1 MRFWYNRYCIGG
13 RMMKHIFFDIDG
25 TLVGESKQVTPK
37 NEAAIKEA
45 HEKGHKVYLCTGRA
59 PISIN
64 RKVKEIGFDGII
76 SSAGGFVEVDNEYI
90 YENFINQ
97 YILSEVML
105 LFTNKKILFSLE
117 TKEALYQT
125 PGVMDFFV
133 KKQGEIAKDNLELAR
148 FLEERRNEEVRLP
161 ISEFDIL
168 TMPVTKVC
176 FISEDK
182 IAFYDCVKY
191 LSEFFNVVIF
201 SKPEDSYINGEI
213 ILKNCTKGDG
223 ICRVI
228 EHVGGKMEDTIAYG
242 DSMNDFQ
249 MIETANYGVVSKI
262 APQKLLAIA
271 DDTFENPDHDGIYLS
286 LKKLN
291 II

>member
-1 MRFWYNRYCIGG
+1 
-13 RMMKHIFFDIDG
+13 MKHIFFDIDG
-25 TLVGESKQVTPK
+25 TLVGPSKKVTEK
-37 NEAAIKEA
+37 TKEGIKKA
-45 HEKGHKVYLCTGRA
+45 RALGNKVYLCTGRA

-64 RKVKEIGFDGII
+64 RDVRNIGFDGVI
-76 SSAGGFVEVDNEYI
+76 SSAGGFVELEGTFI

-105 LFTNKKILFSLE
+105 LFTNKKVLFSLE

-125 PGVMDFFV
+125 PGVMEFFE
-133 KKQGEIAKDNLELAR
+133 KRHGQLAKDNLELAR
-148 FLEERRNEEVRLP
+148 FLEERKNEEVRLP
-161 ISEFDIL
+161 ISQFDLL

-182 IAFYDCVKY
+182 LAFYDCVKY

-201 SKPEDSYINGEI
+201 SNVDEDYINGEI
-213 ILKNCTKGDG
+213 ILKDCTKGDG
-223 ICRVI
+223 IRRII
-228 EHVGGKMEDTIAYG
+228 ERVGGNIEDTIAYG
-242 DSMNDFQ
+242 DSMNDYQ

-262 APQKLLAIA
+262 APEKLLVIS
-271 DDTFENPDHDGIYLS
+271 DDTFDDPDQDGIYHS
-286 LKKLN
+286 MKKLN

>member
-1 MRFWYNRYCIGG
+1 
-13 RMMKHIFFDIDG
+13 MKHIFFDIDG
-25 TLVGESKQVTPK
+25 TLVGESKQVTK
-37 NEAAIKEA
+37 RNEEAIKQA
-45 HEKGHKVYLCTGRA
+45 KANGHHVYLCTGRA
-59 PISIN
+59 PVSIN
-64 RKVKEIGFDGII
+64 SKVKNIGFDGII
-76 SSAGGFVEVDNEYI
+76 SSAGGFVEVNGEYI

-105 LFTNKKILFSLE
+105 LFTNKKVLFSLE

-133 KKQGEIAKDNLELAR
+133 KKQGMLAKDNLELAR

-161 ISEFDIL
+161 ISSFDLL

-191 LSEFFNVVIF
+191 LTEFFNVVIF
-201 SKPEDSYINGEI
+201 SKPEDDYINGEI

-223 ICRVI
+223 IRHI
-228 EHVGGKMEDTIAYG
+228 IKHVGGNMEDTIAYG

-249 MIETANYGVVSKI
+249 MIETANYGVVSNI
-262 APQKLLAIA
+262 APDKLLAIC
-271 DDTFENPDHDGIYLS
+271 DDTFENPDEDGIYHS
-286 LKKLN
+286 LVKLN
-291 II
+291 IIEPIG

>member
-1 MRFWYNRYCIGG
+1 
-13 RMMKHIFFDIDG
+13 MMKHIFFDIDG
-25 TLVGESKQVTPK
+25 TLVGPSRQVTDK
-37 NEAAIKEA
+37 TKTGIKQA
-45 HEKGHKVYLCTGRA
+45 RANGNKVYLCTGRA

-64 RKVKEIGFDGII
+64 RDVKEIGFDGII
-76 SSAGGFVEVDNEYI
+76 SSAGGFVELNGQYL

-105 LFTNKKILFSLE
+105 LFTNKKVLFSLE
-117 TKEALYQT
+117 TKHALYQT
-125 PGVMDFFV
+125 PGVMEFFE
-133 KKQGEIAKDNLELAR
+133 KKHNDISKDNLELAR

-161 ISEFDIL
+161 IAQFKLLE
-168 TMPVTKVC
+168 MPVTKVC

-182 IAFYDCVKY
+182 HAFYNCVKY

-201 SKPEDSYINGEI
+201 SKPEDDYINGEI

-223 ICRVI
+223 IRKIINKVN
-228 EHVGGKMEDTIAYG
+228 GKMEDTIGYG

-249 MIETANYGVVSKI
+249 MIETVNYGVVSKI
-262 APQKLLAIA
+262 APEKLVAIS
-271 DDTFENPDHDGIYLS
+271 DDVFEDPDADGIYLS